1 VVHTGLSSKKGRPAV
16 STHIYESAVVETQE
30 FGSDKITRQ
39 KMVMCCHC
47 GLHFLEPREGFFFC
61 DSCVGPVCCSKNCR
75 ETCLHLEQWMEN
87 LEAGRPEDYKPSRIF
102 VPFNYGLKGSG

>member
-1 VVHTGLSSKKGRPAV
+1 V
-16 STHIYESAVVETQE
+16 STQIYESAVVETQE

-47 GLHFLEPREGFFFC
+47 GLHFLEPREGFYFC

-87 LEAGRPEDYKPSRIF
+87 VEAGRPEDYKPSRIF
-102 VPFNYGLKGSG
+102 VPFNYGLRGSA